1 MRDGILGG
9 LALCVLALSAAHA
22 GGLPTMSESEMCR
35 IIRGDIARYLAAGHP
50 CACPYNLTRTGKLC
64 DRLSAWSKPGGA
76 APRCY
81 LEDVTDEREPDVRG
95 GPVRKTPGPPPSCRP
110 IS

>member
-1 MRDGILGG
+1 MRVGILGG
-9 LALCVLALSAAHA
+9 LALGALALSAAHA
-22 GGLPTMSESEMCR
+22 GGLPAMTESDMCR
-35 IIRGDIARYLAAGHP
+35 IIRGDIVRYLATGHP
-50 CACPYNLTRTGKLC
+50 CACPYNVTRTGKLC

-95 GPVRKTPGPPPSCRP
+95 GPVRKTPGPPPPCQP